1 MSYFHLGFFTKD
13 LTSDRCTRW
22 GVLVIPRVIVVTG
35 TPGVG
40 KTVCSR
46 LLAVELSARYIDL
59 GELVKEKDLNLG
71 VDSERGTIIADIDG
85 LATFLGQILEGEHQ
99 DCVIEGHLAP
109 HVLNGSYIEL
119 AFVLRCDPDEL
130 VSRLRK
136 RGFSESKAFENAS
149 SEILGICLWEAID
162 QFGDDRVT
170 EIDTTSLPPR
180 QVVKEM
186 MGILDGSSDRVVGR
200 IDWLSK
206 ISEQGRLD
214 FFFR

>member
-1 MSYFHLGFFTKD
+1 M
-13 LTSDRCTRW
+13 
-22 GVLVIPRVIVVTG
+22 IPRIIVVTG

-46 LLAVELSARYIDL
+46 LLAGELSARHIDL
-59 GELVKEKDLNLG
+59 GELVKEKDLTLG
-71 VDSERGTIIADIDG
+71 IDSERGTIIADIDR
-85 LATFLGQILEGEHQ
+85 LTAFLGRLLEEEHQ

-109 HVLNGSYIEL
+109 HVLDGSYIEL

-136 RGFSESKAFENAS
+136 RGFSESKTLENAA
-149 SEILGICLWEAID
+149 SEILGTCLWEAID
-162 QFGDDRVT
+162 RFGDDKVT
-170 EIDTTSLPPR
+170 EIDTTSHPPG

-186 MGILDGSSDRVVGR
+186 MDILDGSSDRVVGR

-214 FFFR
+214 FFFK